1 MAPVLVRGPLMV
13 KEYSGV
19 GANAQVRKRKP
30 SAEKVEKNEATRLA
44 LIEAA
49 AKIVGRYGYSGCSI
63 ARVTAKAKV
72 AHGTFYLHFKSQ
84 QELFDLLLPTL
95 GARMLDKISD
105 AVRNA
110 TSLLEVERRGLE
122 ANFAYLV
129 AHPYMYRLMMEA
141 ELFAPTAFRA
151 HIDMLIERY
160 VRSLRRSL
168 KDQEPPLYSDAE
180 LEQVASMLMGA
191 RSYLLM
197 RFCAV
202 DGKIQPLSPEILDT
216 YLRFVANG
224 LKAGPLAPTQS
235 VPPVA
240 TPVPEVKPAPRRRS
254 RSTAA
259 AEA

>member
-1 MAPVLVRGPLMV
+1 M
-13 KEYSGV
+13 
-19 GANAQVRKRKP
+19 
-30 SAEKVEKNEATRLA
+30 EKNEATRLT

-151 HIDMLIERY
+151 HVDMLLERY

-168 KDQEPPLYSDAE
+168 KDQEPPLYSEAE

-202 DGKIQPLSPEILDT
+202 DGKIRPLSPEMLDT
-216 YLRFVANG
+216 YLRFVATG
-224 LKAGPLAPTQS
+224 LKAGPLD
-235 VPPVA
+235 
-240 TPVPEVKPAPRRRS
+240 PVPEAVPAVAP
-254 RSTAA
+254 A
-259 AEA
+259 AEAPPKPVRRRRVTAVTEA

>member
-1 MAPVLVRGPLMV
+1 M
-13 KEYSGV
+13 
-19 GANAQVRKRKP
+19 GASAQGRKRKP
-30 SAEKVEKNEATRLA
+30 SAEKVEKNEATRMA

-95 GARMLDKISD
+95 GARMLDRISE

-110 TSLLEVERRGLE
+110 TSLYEVERRGLE

-141 ELFAPTAFRA
+141 ELFAPAAFRA
-151 HIDMLIERY
+151 HVDMLVERY

-168 KDQEPPLYSDAE
+168 KDQDPPLYSEAE

-197 RFCAV
+197 RFCAA
-202 DGKIQPLSPEILDT
+202 DGKIRPLSPEILDT
-216 YLRFVANG
+216 YLRFVASG
-224 LKAGPLAPTQS
+224 LQAGPLAPR
-235 VPPVA
+235 PPE
-240 TPVPEVKPAPRRRS
+240 PQPEPQPAKKPAPRRRAKA
-254 RSTAA
+254 TVKD
-259 AEA
+259 

>member
-1 MAPVLVRGPLMV
+1 MAV
-13 KEYSGV
+13 S
-19 GANAQVRKRKP
+19 AQGRKRKP
-30 SAEKVEKNEATRLA
+30 SAEKVEKNEATRLT

-151 HIDMLIERY
+151 HVDMLLERY

-168 KDQEPPLYSDAE
+168 KDQEPPLYSEAE

-202 DGKIQPLSPEILDT
+202 DGKIRPLSPEMLDT

-224 LKAGPLAPTQS
+224 LKAGPL
-235 VPPVA
+235 PPMLA
-240 TPVPEVKPAPRRRS
+240 VPEAVAP
-254 RSTAA
+254 A
-259 AEA
+259 AEAPSKPVRRRRVTAVTDA

>member
-1 MAPVLVRGPLMV
+1 VF
-13 KEYSGV
+13 KV
-19 GANAQVRKRKP
+19 GGSVQTRKRKP
-30 SAEKVEKNEATRLA
+30 SPEKVEKNEATRLS

-49 AKIVGRYGYSGCSI
+49 AKVVGRYGYAGCSI

-84 QELFDLLLPTL
+84 QELFDMLLPTL
-95 GARMLDKISD
+95 GARMLDKISE

-110 TSLLEVERRGLE
+110 TSLLDVERRGLE
-122 ANFAYLV
+122 ANFAYLG

-141 ELFAPTAFRA
+141 ELYAPTAFRA
-151 HIDMLIERY
+151 HIDMLLERY

-168 KDQEPPLYSDAE
+168 KDQEPSLYSDTE

-202 DGKIQPLSPEILDT
+202 DGKIQPLSPDMLDT

-224 LKAGPLAPTQS
+224 LKAGPLPS
-235 VPPVA
+235 FPLVSEPVA
-240 TPVPEVKPAPRRRS
+240 QPVPKPAPRRRTKA
-254 RSTAA
+254 TA
-259 AEA
+259 EV

>member
-1 MAPVLVRGPLMV
+1 M
-13 KEYSGV
+13 STV
-19 GANAQVRKRKP
+19 GASAQVRKRKP

-49 AKIVGRYGYSGCSI
+49 AKIVGRYGYAGCSI

-151 HIDMLIERY
+151 HIGMLVERY

-168 KDQEPPLYSDAE
+168 KDQDPPLYSDIE

-202 DGKIQPLSPEILDT
+202 DGKIKPLSPDILDT
-216 YLRFVANG
+216 YLRFVATG
-224 LKAGPLAPTQS
+224 LKAGPLAPLLAAQELTS
-235 VPPVA
+235 VPEP
-240 TPVPEVKPAPRRRS
+240 TPKPAPRRRAKA
-254 RSTAA
+254 TV
-259 AEA
+259 EA

>member
-1 MAPVLVRGPLMV
+1 MPP
-13 KEYSGV
+13 
-19 GANAQVRKRKP
+19 RKP
-30 SAEKVEKNEATRLA
+30 KPTAVAADTDPDAEPAPGRRRRSEAQLQKNEETRMRL
-44 LIEAA
+44 LNAA
-49 AKIVGRYGYSGCSI
+49 ARVIGKYGYAGCSI
-63 ARVTAKAKV
+63 ARVAARAKV

-95 GARMLDKISD
+95 GARMLDRISE

-110 TSLLEVERRGLE
+110 PSLLEVERRGLE
-122 ANFAYLV
+122 TNFAYLV

-151 HIDMLIERY
+151 HIYMLIERY

-168 KDQEPPLYSDAE
+168 KDQDAPLYSDVE
-180 LEQVASMLMGA
+180 LEQVASMLLGA

-202 DGKIQPLSPEILDT
+202 DGKIQPLSPDILDT

-224 LKAGPLAPTQS
+224 LKAGPLGALLSAPEAAALM
-235 VPPVA
+235 PPPPA
-240 TPVPEVKPAPRRRS
+240 KPAPRRRVK
-254 RSTAA
+254 AA
-259 AEA
+259 VEA